1 MELLQRFLN
10 GDQRALAR
18 IITLVENNAPE
29 RPELLANLHPRT
41 GRAHVVGVTG
51 APGVGKSTLVDQL
64 AAEARRRGKTVG
76 IVAVDPSSPFSGGA
90 VLGDRIRMEHGAAD
104 RGVFIRSL
112 SARGHAGGVSAA
124 TGDVI
129 AVLDAFGFGLVLVET
144 VGAGQSEVEVMRLA
158 HTTMVVTIPG
168 LGDEVQ
174 AIKAGILE
182 IGDIFVVNKA
192 DRDGADRTVTELE
205 MMLDLGESPASAHGH
220 GRWDAAGHHGAAGD
234 RGAAGDHGAAGDRG
248 APERAG
254 MADEAPTRA
263 PQRWRPP
270 VLKTIA
276 RDGLGLND
284 LMDRLEGH
292 LAYLRASGR
301 WQVREVQEAE
311 GKLRQ
316 LIADRLL
323 AEVLGPAEAA
333 GDLALLAKAVADR
346 EQDPFSAA
354 SELLR
359 RYWPGSQDKRGGS
372 A

>member
-1 MELLQRFLN
+1 MELLQRFLD

-18 IITLVENNAPE
+18 IITLVENDAPE

-129 AVLDAFGFGLVLVET
+129 AVLDAFGFDLVLVET

-220 GRWDAAGHHGAAGD
+220 GRWDAAGHHGA
-234 RGAAGDHGAAGDRG
+234 
-248 APERAG
+248 PERAG
-254 MADEAPTRA
+254 MADAAPERA

-276 RDGLGLND
+276 RDGLGVND